1 MITAAAIHDMI
12 SRSGQTV
19 TLTAR
24 NAGAYSPSTGAATIT
39 TAAQTGK
46 GVILPLGAQERATG
60 IMKDGGTTTL
70 GNSCQCLLS
79 AHGITAPAV
88 DDTLTDAGGTAWSI
102 TEVSPLSPA
111 GTVLFFDIRIRGAG

>member
-1 MITAAAIHDMI
+1 MTTALAIHAMI

-46 GVILPLGAQERATG
+46 GVILPLGAQDRATG
-60 IMKDGGTTTL
+60 ITKDGGTTTL
-70 GNSCQCLLS
+70 GNVCQCLLS
-79 AHGITAPAV
+79 ASGITAPAV

-102 TEVSPLSPA
+102 TEVSALSPA
-111 GTVLFFDIRIRGAG
+111 GTVLLYDLRIKGAG